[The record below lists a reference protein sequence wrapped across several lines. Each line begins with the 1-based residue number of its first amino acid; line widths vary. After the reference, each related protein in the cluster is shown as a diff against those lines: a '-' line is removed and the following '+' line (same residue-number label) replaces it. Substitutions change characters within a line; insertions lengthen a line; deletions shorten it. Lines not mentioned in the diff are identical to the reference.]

1 MNEDNTQTAS
11 SDPWRN
17 GSLTSRPGVLI
28 RRLHQIHTALFAL
41 ECGDQN
47 ITPVMYSVLSALQ
60 QHGAVDQTT
69 LAKAVAIDK
78 TNMTDILDRLKKRG
92 LIKRR
97 VSSSDRRV
105 RLTSLTEEGQNILS
119 TLDERAQ
126 RAHNRTVESLAPED
140 RPRLIEMMTQI
151 INANT
156 PNSDEQIP
164 ITTSGDKIAASISRS
179 SSATQKSYKKL
190 IAVEPALTRIAK
202 LEDLITN
209 LPDRTLLHAGP
220 PFSDLAALPRPMRNS
235 LIAAARLEGWATSEE
250 EALSQLQ
257 SGKLH
262 LRPAQDFGV
271 VTPLAFIVG
280 PSAYCLEVEDLAA
293 PGHRRLSPLNDGPL
307 PYALRLG
314 NGHPDGLALLHRM
327 SEHIGS
333 VLAKMLTTPIPL
345 LPILDHGLRNGDDLH
360 GQVAAA
366 QEQVRRLFPDPDD
379 SETADYLA
387 SAGQFSLN
395 IIMATAALMIG
406 AGADVSESN
415 MVIAC
420 GGNGQEIGYKLAS
433 DPSSWITLPALPP
446 VGIKFEGQEM
456 ADALPAIG
464 DSAVIDALGFGAA
477 CLRTAPSLGEGYRG
491 HIHPDFFS
499 PAAHAPFIGPHP
511 ALSDSSIMLGLDLTR
526 PRSCLGI
533 NLGMVERTGTTGLI
547 GRGVSSW
554 PEG

>member
-1 MNEDNTQTAS
+1 MKQDDSTTAS
-11 SDPWRN
+11 SGPWRN
-17 GSLTSRPGVLI
+17 ESLTLRPGVLI

-60 QHGAVDQTT
+60 QSGAVDQTT

-78 TNMTDILDRLKKRG
+78 TNMTDILDRLKRRG

-105 RLTSLTEEGQNILS
+105 RLTSLTEEGRNILN
-119 TLDERAQ
+119 TLDAKAQ
-126 RAHNRTVESLAPED
+126 RAHERTIESLSPED

-156 PNSDEQIP
+156 PNTDEQIP
-164 ITTSGDKIAASISRS
+164 SNVPADNGTASLSRS
-179 SSATQKSYKKL
+179 SIATQKSYNNL

-202 LEDLITN
+202 LEELIPN
-209 LPDRTLLHAGP
+209 LPGRTLLHAGP
-220 PFSDLAALPRPMRNS
+220 PFSDQGNLPRPMRNS
-235 LIAAARLEGWATSEE
+235 LVAAAQLEGWAASEE
-250 EALSQLQ
+250 DAFTQLKN
-257 SGKLH
+257 GELN

-280 PSAYCLEVEDLAA
+280 PSAYCLEVEDMAA
-293 PGHRRLSPLNDGPL
+293 PGNRRFSPLNDGPL

-314 NGHPDGLALLHRM
+314 NGHPDGLALLQRL
-327 SEHIGS
+327 SKHIGT
-333 VLAKMLTTPIPL
+333 VLARMLTAPIPL
-345 LPILDHGLRNGDDLH
+345 LPVLDHGLKNGDDLH
-360 GQVAAA
+360 GQVAATQA
-366 QEQVRRLFPDPDD
+366 KFRSLFSAPDD
-379 SETADYLA
+379 TETVAYLA

-395 IIMATAALMIG
+395 FIMASAALMIG
-406 AGADVSESN
+406 AGANIAKSN
-415 MVIAC
+415 MIIAC
-420 GGNGQEIGYKLAS
+420 GGNGQDIGYKLAS
-433 DPSSWITLPALPP
+433 DPNTWITRPALPP

-456 ADALPAIG
+456 AEALPAIG

-477 CLRTAPSLGEGYRG
+477 CLRTTPSLAEGYRG

-511 ALSDSSIMLGLDLTR
+511 ALSDSGIMVGLDLTR
-526 PRSCLGI
+526 PRTCLGI

-547 GRGVSSW
+547 GRGVSPW